1 MRAGEIIFTG
11 MDRVVFGRAA
21 AEAVAEAAD
30 RLGANHVFILA
41 GRTLNR
47 ETDAVRQIAGALGPR
62 YAGVHDEMPAHSPR
76 DAVIACANKARDA
89 GCDLLVSVGGGSTTD
104 GGKAVTICLEHD
116 IREPDGL
123 EPFRTV
129 VDETTGKR
137 HFPQYR
143 APRVRQICVPTTLS
157 GGEFNARAGVT
168 EPRLRLK
175 QAYIHPGIIPLSVIF
190 DPAITVHTPE
200 WLWLSTGI
208 RAVDHAVETYCS
220 IDGNAYT
227 DSTAL
232 QALRLLGRGL
242 PAVKRD
248 PADLAARLD
257 CQIGAWISMTGIVSG
272 TRMGA
277 SHAIGH
283 VLGGSAGVPH
293 GYTSCVMLPAVL
305 AFNAEVNVDSPGRD
319 QRRTGRGRPA
329 GGRGA
334 RPLHRGAWPAT
345 AAARRWRQARRPAA
359 HRHQLH
365 ARRLDLQQPA
375 ADPCSSGN
383 RAHPRIRI
391 LRLKK
396 RPEAGPPTF

>member
-1 MRAGEIIFTG
+1 MRAGEIVFTA
-11 MDRVVFGRAA
+11 MERVVFGRPA
-21 AEAVAEAAD
+21 AEAVAETAD
-30 RLGANHVFILA
+30 RLGAKRVFVLA
-41 GRTLNR
+41 GSTLNR
-47 ETDAVRQIAGALGPR
+47 KTDVVRRIAAALGDR

-76 DAVIACANKARDA
+76 DAVIACANKAREA

-129 VDETTGKR
+129 VDEITGKR
-137 HFPQYR
+137 HFPHYR

-175 QAYIHPGIIPLSVIF
+175 QAYIHPGLIPLVVIF
-190 DPAITVHTPE
+190 DPAVTVHTPE

-208 RAVDHAVETYCS
+208 RAVDHAVETFCS

-248 PADLAARLD
+248 PSDLAARLD
-257 CQIGAWISMTGIVSG
+257 CQIGAWNSMAAIVTG

-305 AFNAEVNVDSPGRD
+305 AFNATVNGERQTEISAALGAAGQPASEVLNRFISGLGLP
-319 QRRTGRGRPA
+319 
-329 GGRGA
+329 
-334 RPLHRGAWPAT
+334 
-345 AAARRWRQARRPAA
+345 
-359 HRHQLH
+359 
-365 ARRLDLQQPA
+365 RRLRDVGVKREDL
-375 ADPCSSGN
+375 
-383 RAHPRIRI
+383 PRIATNCMLDDWTFSNPRKIHGAQEIVPI
-391 LRLKK
+391 L
-396 RPEAGPPTF
+396 ESVY

>member
-1 MRAGEIIFTG
+1 MRSAKI
-11 MDRVVFGRAA
+11 AA
-21 AEAVAEAAD
+21 
-30 RLGANHVFILA
+30 
-41 GRTLNR
+41 
-47 ETDAVRQIAGALGPR
+47 ALGPR
-62 YAGVHDEMPAHSPR
+62 YAGVHDDMPAHSPR
-76 DAVIACANKARDA
+76 DAVVACANTAREA
-89 GCDLLVSVGGGSTTD
+89 GCDLLLSVGGGSTTD

-129 VDETTGKR
+129 VDEITGKR
-137 HFPQYR
+137 SFPQYR
-143 APRVRQICVPTTLS
+143 APKVRQICVPTTLS

-175 QAYIHPGIIPLSVIF
+175 QAYIHPGLIPLAGDLRSGDHRAHAGMAV
-190 DPAITVHTPE
+190 
-200 WLWLSTGI
+200 
-208 RAVDHAVETYCS
+208 AVDRHPRRRSRVETYCS

-248 PADLAARLD
+248 PSDLAARLD
-257 CQIGAWISMTGIVSG
+257 CQIGAWISMIGIVSG

-305 AFNAEVNVDSPGRD
+305 AFNATVNGE
-319 QRRTGRGRPA
+319 
-329 GGRGA
+329 
-334 RPLHRGAWPAT
+334 
-345 AAARRWRQARRPAA
+345 RQAEISAALGEAGQPASEV
-359 HRHQLH
+359 LDGFIGGLGLP
-365 ARRLDLQQPA
+365 RRLRDVGVKQDDLQRIA
-375 ADPCSSGN
+375 TNCMLDDWTFSN
-383 RAHPRIRI
+383 PRKINGAQEIVPI
-391 LRLKK
+391 L
-396 RPEAGPPTF
+396 ESVY